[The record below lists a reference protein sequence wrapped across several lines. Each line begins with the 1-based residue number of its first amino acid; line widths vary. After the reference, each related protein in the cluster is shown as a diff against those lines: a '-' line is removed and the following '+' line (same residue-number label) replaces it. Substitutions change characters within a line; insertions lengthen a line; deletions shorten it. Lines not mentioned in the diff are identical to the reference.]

1 MWLPT
6 SLLLKR
12 GDFVQEDPDGKLG
25 EEERDIMAKYGSGTD
40 DVQ

>member
-1 MWLPT
+1 MASPRF
-6 SLLLKR
+6 LLL
-12 GDFVQEDPDGKLG
+12 QEDPQGTLG